1 MFSQIKKI
9 TKMAKKE
16 VINKVI
22 TSLFIQGLALVIPVF
37 WSKTIT
43 EVTDANYKVGYY
55 LIIITLLLSL
65 FYYLWSYLNQKTWYT
80 LYNKIYIE
88 YTNATISET
97 KNINKINL
105 GEYTNILNNDI
116 DIICNFLCNLVTRI
130 LQIIEFFI
138 IYAYFISFNFP
149 IFISTVIVSILMLII
164 YIKAGSLVQKLNIK
178 RKSTLDNK
186 TIMLHKLY
194 SSLANKKNN
203 INKLKEI
210 LTNNN
215 LVMNEEVKEK
225 FIENN
230 LDVPKKNMKFI
241 ELLKR
246 PEISIDFLANFIDI
260 SRFTNEEKEEV
271 TIEVKYE
278 GYIKKEYEQKE
289 KLLKMESKQI
299 PKDIDYN
306 KIKNIASEA
315 RQKLSLVRPETI
327 AQASR
332 ISGVNP
338 VDISLL
344 LIYLKKEYNKND

>member
-186 TIMLHKLY
+186 DNKSYLKYNHKYNVIIQGIIYLVLGIIEVSRYAIIFYAIYLVSIGNIDIGTILLIY
-194 SSLANKKNN
+194 SYYDK
-203 INKLKEI
+203 I
-210 LTNNN
+210 LTNF
-215 LVMNEEVKEK
+215 EVLGTITADYQSFNVSLNRLNK
-225 FIENN
+225 
-230 LDVPKKNMKFI
+230 VTM
-241 ELLKR
+241 R
-246 PEISIDFLANFIDI
+246 
-260 SRFTNEEKEEV
+260 EV
-271 TIEVKYE
+271 
-278 GYIKKEYEQKE
+278 
-289 KLLKMESKQI
+289 
-299 PKDIDYN
+299 
-306 KIKNIASEA
+306 IA
-315 RQKLSLVRPETI
+315 K
-327 AQASR
+327 
-332 ISGVNP
+332 
-338 VDISLL
+338 
-344 LIYLKKEYNKND
+344 